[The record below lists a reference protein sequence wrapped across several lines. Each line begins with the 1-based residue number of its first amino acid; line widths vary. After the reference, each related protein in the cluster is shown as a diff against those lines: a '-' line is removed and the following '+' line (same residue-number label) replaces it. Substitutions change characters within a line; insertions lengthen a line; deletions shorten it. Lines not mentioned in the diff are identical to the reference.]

1 MARKARSANGGGQ
14 IRRRRK
20 VSNIG
25 GNGKP
30 LEDDELD
37 ELANHW
43 QLLARLW
50 QPVYENN
57 EADLTS
63 GDKRF
68 VGQLIKEMGELIKQL
83 KKQRVAAACAW
94 S

>member
-1 MARKARSANGGGQ
+1 MYWRKTS
-14 IRRRRK
+14 
-20 VSNIG
+20 S
-25 GNGKP
+25 
-30 LEDDELD
+30 DELD

-57 EADLTS
+57 EAELTS
-63 GDKRF
+63 GDNRF

-83 KKQRVAAACAW
+83 KKHRVAAGCARF

>member
-1 MARKARSANGGGQ
+1 MGEH
-14 IRRRRK
+14 
-20 VSNIG
+20 
-25 GNGKP
+25 GKP
-30 LEDDELD
+30 LENYELE

-57 EADLTS
+57 EADLPS

-68 VGQLIKEMGELIKQL
+68 VGQLIKEMGDLIKQL
-83 KKQRVAAACAW
+83 KKQRVSAGWA
-94 S
+94 